1 MTRSRGRPT
10 FGLQAYLA
18 TLILLFTA
26 TVVVSTLYVRAQA
39 EVGARREVTREAQFA
54 ADLAASEVATSL
66 ASLETTVAQTAAFPT
81 LQPAG
86 SPGEQVRAHFA
97 GIRRLAR
104 TDPKL
109 FVVMGELAMRG
120 RRDRAIAAI
129 VRDVDN
135 TWQKVLS
142 ALLRQAAKEG
152 AIASA
157 AKADD
162 LAALIVAT
170 LKGLF
175 MLPAEGRDPKEV
187 DRQLRALE
195 RLIA

>member
-1 MTRSRGRPT
+1 M
-10 FGLQAYLA
+10 
-18 TLILLFTA
+18 
-26 TVVVSTLYVRAQA
+26 
-39 EVGARREVTREAQFA
+39 
-54 ADLAASEVATSL
+54 SL
-66 ASLETTVAQTAAFPT
+66 VSLEATIAQTAAIPSVAGVGVNIATLHYYYPTKEKLIRGVVGHAMERFRTT

-120 RRDRAIAAI
+120 RRDRAI

-195 RLIA
+195 RLIAQREVVRTAP

>member
-1 MTRSRGRPT
+1 VQAAYDLLAERGFEGLRTRDVAAKVGVNI
-10 FGLQAYLA
+10 A
-18 TLILLFTA
+18 TLHYYFPTKEKLIRG
-26 TVVVSTLYVRAQA
+26 VVGYAMERFRT
-39 EVGARREVTREAQFA
+39 
-54 ADLAASEVATSL
+54 
-66 ASLETTVAQTAAFPT
+66 T

-86 SPGEQVRAHFA
+86 SPGAQVRAHFA

-104 TDPKL
+104 TEPKL

-175 MLPAEGRDPKEV
+175 MLGPEGRDPKEV

>member
-1 MTRSRGRPT
+1 MRAAYDLLAERGFEGLRTRDVAAKVGVNI
-10 FGLQAYLA
+10 A
-18 TLILLFTA
+18 TLHYYFPTKEKLIRG
-26 TVVVSTLYVRAQA
+26 VVGYAMERFRT
-39 EVGARREVTREAQFA
+39 
-54 ADLAASEVATSL
+54 
-66 ASLETTVAQTAAFPT
+66 T

-104 TDPKL
+104 TDPEL

-135 TWQKVLS
+135 TWQKVLA
-142 ALLRQAAKEG
+142 ALLRRAAKDG

-157 AKADD
+157 ARADE
-162 LAALIVAT
+162 LAALIVST

-175 MLPAEGRDPKEV
+175 MLGADGRDPKEV
-187 DRQLRALE
+187 DRQLRALD

>member
-1 MTRSRGRPT
+1 MERQEALVQAAYDLLAERGFEGLRTRDIAAKVGVNI
-10 FGLQAYLA
+10 A
-18 TLILLFTA
+18 TLHYYYPTKEKLIRG
-26 TVVVSTLYVRAQA
+26 VVGYAMERFRT
-39 EVGARREVTREAQFA
+39 
-54 ADLAASEVATSL
+54 
-66 ASLETTVAQTAAFPT
+66 T

-104 TDPKL
+104 TEPKL

-195 RLIA
+195 RLIAYRPQVARTAR

>member
-1 MTRSRGRPT
+1 MERQEALVQAAYGLLAERGFEGLRTRDVAGKV
-10 FGLQAYLA
+10 GVNIA
-18 TLILLFTA
+18 TLHYYYPTKEKLIRG
-26 TVVVSTLYVRAQA
+26 VVGYAMGRFRS
-39 EVGARREVTREAQFA
+39 
-54 ADLAASEVATSL
+54 
-66 ASLETTVAQTAAFPT
+66 T

-86 SPGEQVRAHFA
+86 SPGEQLRAHFA

-104 TDPKL
+104 AEPEL

-129 VRDVDN
+129 VRDVDT
-135 TWQKVLS
+135 TWQKMLTV
-142 ALLRQAAKEG
+142 LLRHAAKEG

-157 AKADD
+157 AKADE

-175 MLPAEGRDPKEV
+175 ILRGDGRAPKEV